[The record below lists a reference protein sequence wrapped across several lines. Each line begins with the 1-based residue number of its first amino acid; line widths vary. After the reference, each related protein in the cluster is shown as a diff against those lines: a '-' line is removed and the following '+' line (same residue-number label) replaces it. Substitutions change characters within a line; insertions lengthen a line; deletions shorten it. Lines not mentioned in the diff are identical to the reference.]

1 MSGARWW
8 QIVSCAK
15 QLAKLFSIGAPSR
28 VQMSFPRQVT
38 RLDEKLSLILSQ
50 MRSVRI
56 RINSL
61 AWQQIV
67 FLSLAIAIAAGAI
80 VVASAYL
87 LAPLGFLITGLI
99 VACVA
104 VVGLVG
110 TIRSGWVLRANA
122 LRAAEMADER
132 ADLRGRLSTVTAM
145 ARNPHPGPL
154 WPYLVEDTLARRGDF
169 APAKIEGRRV
179 SRSVFAFCGALLLAA
194 AAYPLTRIRHA
205 PQPMANNQ
213 QNDLTLDLNDLHLRP
228 ADSDDTGLEVSA
240 DPATMRRLQDKLAR
254 EGIDASGNA
263 TTSLGNLVAHARN
276 LASHL
281 QSKLTGGTAPR
292 SRLTLH
298 LADAGEDAD
307 RNQVRG
313 PDQPRDPSGP
323 RDEAGQ
329 FKQEQHIAGGDEPL
343 PPIDNSPQQR
353 GAQPTPG
360 AAPDSNNEFAS
371 TKDSSG
377 ADSDSAN
384 DLSDQGNGDRGS
396 SGGPSHGIGTDPDSL
411 FGSAVNPKLG
421 NEGFEIAIEAR
432 PMDKGTKG
440 AGHAY
445 IPPKVRTPLN
455 PNQAPDEPVSRAA
468 VPAEDRTTIKRV
480 FER

>member
-1 MSGARWW
+1 M
-8 QIVSCAK
+8 
-15 QLAKLFSIGAPSR
+15 
-28 VQMSFPRQVT
+28 
-38 RLDEKLSLILSQ
+38 DEKLSLILGQ
-50 MRSVRI
+50 MRSVRA

-61 AWQQIV
+61 AWQHIV
-67 FLSLAIAIAAGAI
+67 FRSLAITIAAGA
-80 VVASAYL
+80 VVFASAYL
-87 LAPLGFLITGLI
+87 LAPLGFLVSTLI
-99 VACVA
+99 VAFA
-104 VVGLVG
+104 AGAGLVRA
-110 TIRSGWVLRANA
+110 IHSGWILRASA
-122 LRAAEMADER
+122 LRAAEVADQR
-132 ADLRGRLSTVTAM
+132 AELRGRLSTVTAM

-154 WPYLVEDTLARRGDF
+154 WPYLVEDTLARRGEF
-169 APAKIEGRRV
+169 VPAKIERRRI
-179 SRSVFAFCGALLLAA
+179 SRSVFALCGALLLAL
-194 AAYPLTRIRHA
+194 AAYPLTKLKHA
-205 PQPMANNQ
+205 PQASANNL
-213 QNDLTLDLNDLHLRP
+213 QNDLTVDLNDLHLRP

-240 DPATMRRLQDKLAR
+240 DPVTMRRLQDKLAR

-263 TTSLGNLVAHARN
+263 TSPLVNLVAQARN
-276 LASHL
+276 LAGHV
-281 QSKLTGGTAPR
+281 QNKLTGGASAK

-298 LADAGEDAD
+298 LADAGEDAN

-329 FKQEQHIAGGDEPL
+329 FKQEQHVAGGDEPL

-353 GAQPTPG
+353 AAQPTPG
-360 AAPDSNNEFAS
+360 ATPDSGNEFAAG
-371 TKDSSG
+371 KDSSS
-377 ADSDSAN
+377 ADSDTAS
-384 DLSDQGNGDRGS
+384 DLADQGNGDRGS
-396 SGGPSHGIGTDPDSL
+396 NGGPSHGVGTDPDSL
-411 FGSAVNPKLG
+411 FGSAINSKLG

-455 PNQAPDEPVSRAA
+455 PSQAPDEPVSRAA